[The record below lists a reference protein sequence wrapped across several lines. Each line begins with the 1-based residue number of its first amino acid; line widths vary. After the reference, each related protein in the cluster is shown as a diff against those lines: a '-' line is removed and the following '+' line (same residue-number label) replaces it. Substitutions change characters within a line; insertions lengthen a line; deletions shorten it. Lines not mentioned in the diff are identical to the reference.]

1 MENTNPEGSVLTVR
15 SAAQAFEG
23 LMGQSEPQGQP
34 EQAQSEETT
43 EEIVDQSEE
52 VEYEA
57 SDDEGEEVQEE
68 VQETPKYRVKAGD
81 EEIEVDLDEL
91 LKGYSRTADY
101 TRKTQTLAEQRKA
114 IEAEA
119 QRIQEA
125 KVLRDQYAQRLE
137 LIEQMLT
144 QQPKEDLTALKD
156 SDPIGYA
163 VKMAERMEQEKQLAA
178 VRQEREAVLAKQQAE
193 HQQFLQHHLQQETE
207 RLVAAIPEYADEAK
221 SDTVK
226 REIREYA
233 KSIGFTDQELAQ
245 VYDHRA
251 VVSLWKAA
259 QYDKLVKGKPSAVK
273 KVAEAPKTLKPGTTA
288 NQSVDDR
295 AKKLRLQLKKSG
307 KARDAAALFERFL

>member
-1 MENTNPEGSVLTVR
+1 MENTNPDGSVLTVKG
-15 SAAQAFEG
+15 AAQAFEG
-23 LMGQSEPQGQP
+23 FLGSDEPQGQP
-34 EQAQSEETT
+34 EEAQAQA
-43 EEIVDQSEE
+43 EE

-57 SDDEGEEVQEE
+57 EAPEYEEGGDAEEE
-68 VQETPKYRVKAGD
+68 VQETPRYRVKAGD
-81 EEIEVDLDEL
+81 EELEVDLDEL
-91 LKGYSRTADY
+91 IKGYSRTADY

-119 QRIQEA
+119 QKVQEA
-125 KVLRDQYAQRLE
+125 KVLRDQYAQRLQ

-144 QQPKEDLTALKD
+144 QQPEEDISALKD

-163 VKMAERMEQEKQLAA
+163 VKMAERVEREKQLSA

-193 HQQFLQHHLQQETE
+193 HQQFLQHHLRQEAE
-207 RLVAAIPEYADEAK
+207 RLTAAIPEYADEVK
-221 SDTVK
+221 GELVK

-233 KSIGFTDQELAQ
+233 KSIGFSDQELSQ

-259 QYDKLVKGKPSAVK
+259 QYDKLMKSKPGAVK
-273 KVAEAPKTLKPGTTA
+273 KVAEAPKTLKPGTDTSQQA
-288 NQSVDDR
+288 DDQS
-295 AKKLRLQLKKSG
+295 KKLRQQLKKSG